1 MCSEHSA
8 QRGANQKVIS
18 YTYYINTQSQ
28 KRADKMKYFEGISKI
43 LEILPLTYN
52 GWTMRLYHDLN
63 PNDEQHEKLCQI
75 ACANSNIDLCNA
87 KNIPALGDVSSMF
100 PKNWR
105 FLPMMDP
112 QAQCLK
118 IQKRSH
124 LTFRAKRATFTVKT
138 D

>member
-18 YTYYINTQSQ
+18 YTYYINTQSH
-28 KRADKMKYFEGISKI
+28 KRAEKMKYFEGIPKI
-43 LEILPLTYN
+43 LEILPSTYAN
-52 GWTMRLYHDLN
+52 DWTMRLYHDLD

-75 ACANSNIDLCNA
+75 ACANPNIDLCNA
-87 KNIPALGDVSSMF
+87 KNIPALGDVSKMF

-112 QAQCLK
+112 QAQCLN
-118 IQKRSH
+118 I
-124 LTFRAKRATFTVKT
+124 TAKSLI
-138 D
+138 